1 MLYAMSKLFSRDSW
15 EEIIEALSSNW
26 FRTVLTAF
34 GVLWG
39 IFILVILLA
48 AGNGLENGIKQGFS
62 GMATNS
68 MFMWSQT
75 ASQPYKGLPKGRR
88 YNFKTD
94 DVPAIK
100 QNVQGLRFVSPRNQ
114 LGGFRGSNNVVRGL
128 QTGAFNVYGDYPE
141 IIQQQPMDITSGR
154 FINYSDINEK
164 RKVAIIGS
172 GVQSALYE
180 PKEEVIGSYIKINGV
195 NFMVVGTYKKKG
207 SNGDP
212 EEMQK
217 EIYVPFTAFSQA
229 FNMGDTVGW
238 MAITAQDDYSITE
251 LKSQIFD
258 VIKTRHTINPNDDRA
273 VGNFDLYEEYSKI
286 NGLFTALNFVAYF
299 VGILVL
305 LSGIIGISNIMLIVV
320 KERTKEIGIRRALGA
335 TPWSIRAQIL
345 LESIFLTIVS
355 GMAGIVLATAV
366 LWLVNY
372 QLSTM
377 DTSEMMFINPSVNIG
392 VVFIALT
399 ILIVSGLLAG
409 LIPAQNAIKVK
420 PVEALRTE

>member
-1 MLYAMSKLFSRDSW
+1 MSKLFSRDSW
-15 EEIIEALSSNW
+15 AEIIEALSSNW
-26 FRTVLTAF
+26 FRTVMTAF

-48 AGNGLENGIKQGFS
+48 AGNGLENGIKQGFN

-68 MFMWSQT
+68 MFMWAQT

-94 DVPAIK
+94 DVEAIK
-100 QNVQGLRFVSPRNQ
+100 QQVPGLRFVSPRNQ
-114 LGGFRGSNNVVRGL
+114 LGGFRGNNNVVRGL

-180 PKEEVIGSYIKINGV
+180 PNEEVIGSYIKINGV
-195 NFMVVGTYKKKG
+195 NFLVIGTYKKKG
-207 SNGDP
+207 NNGDP

-217 EIYVPFTAFSQA
+217 EIYVPFTSFSQA
-229 FNMGDTVGW
+229 FNMGDIVGW
-238 MAITAQDDYSITE
+238 MAITAEDGSSITN

-258 VIKTRHTINPNDDRA
+258 VIKARHTINPNDERA
-273 VGNFDLYEEYSKI
+273 VGNFDLYQEYSKI

-335 TPWSIRAQIL
+335 TPWSIRAQVL
-345 LESIFLTIVS
+345 LESIFLTIIS
-355 GMAGIVLATAV
+355 GMAGIVLASAV
-366 LWLVNY
+366 LWFVNY
-372 QLSTM
+372 QLGKM

>member
-1 MLYAMSKLFSRDSW
+1 MSKLFSRDSW
-15 EEIIEALSSNW
+15 AEIIEALSSNW
-26 FRTVLTAF
+26 FRTVMTAF

-48 AGNGLENGIKQGFS
+48 AGNGLENGIKQGFN

-68 MFMWSQT
+68 MFMWAQT

-94 DVPAIK
+94 DVEAIK
-100 QNVQGLRFVSPRNQ
+100 QQVPGLRFVSPRNQ

-180 PKEEVIGSYIKINGV
+180 TNEEVIGSYIKINGV
-195 NFMVVGTYKKKG
+195 NFLVIGTYKKKG
-207 SNGDP
+207 NNGDP

-217 EIYVPFTAFSQA
+217 EIYVPFTSFSQA
-229 FNMGDTVGW
+229 FNMGDIVGW
-238 MAITAQDDYSITE
+238 MAITAEDGSSITN

-258 VIKTRHTINPNDDRA
+258 VIKARHTINPNDERA
-273 VGNFDLYEEYSKI
+273 VGNFDLYQEYSKI

-335 TPWSIRAQIL
+335 TPWSIRAQVL
-345 LESIFLTIVS
+345 LESIFLTIIS
-355 GMAGIVLATAV
+355 GMAGIVLASAV
-366 LWLVNY
+366 LWFVNY
-372 QLSTM
+372 QLGKM